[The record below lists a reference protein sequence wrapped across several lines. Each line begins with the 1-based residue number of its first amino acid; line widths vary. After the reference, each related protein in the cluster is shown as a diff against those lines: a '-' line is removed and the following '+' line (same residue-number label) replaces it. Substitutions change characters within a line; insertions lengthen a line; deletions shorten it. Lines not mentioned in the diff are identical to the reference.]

1 MMKWSVEEARNGQK
15 ILKLNDTHIY
25 SPYNPLRAVET
36 YMETE
41 IQVETKEYILIGVGL
56 GYHLDYLV
64 ERVPDSAIRYVFLD
78 AEEERLYNKYNAKQY
93 IRLPN
98 VQPLKNQP
106 VSSGAHIIVPQSYVR
121 AVENGDNPV
130 LHQFLQDIKIKQ
142 ASYKRNENQLKENF
156 QYNITNFTPIKK
168 RSDNRKSA
176 ALVSAGPSLD
186 DTVSFLKSKVQEL
199 DIYCV
204 GSALRVL
211 LKNGVVPKA
220 IIITDPLDAITEQ
233 IPLNYTG
240 QLYFLSTANYRAVQ
254 QHQGKK
260 QILFQ
265 EGFELAEK
273 FAKKHEQPLF
283 STGGSVATTTFS
295 LIEWLGYEEVYLFGQ
310 DLGFSAKQTHA
321 ENSTSNREVGEYQKL
336 IEIIAN
342 DGSTIH
348 TTPNLLTYKSW
359 FNRAFQNSNMRI
371 YNTAAKGAKL
381 ENTLFIP
388 LNNKESDE
396 FYGK

>member
-1 MMKWSVEEARNGQK
+1 MKWSIEEARNGQK

-25 SPYNPLRAVET
+25 SQYNPLRAVET

-41 IQVETKEYILIGVGL
+41 IRIDTTEYILIGIGL

-64 ERVPDSAIRYVFLD
+64 ERVPNSIIRYVFLD
-78 AEEERLYNKYNAKQY
+78 AEEERLYSKYNTKQY

-98 VQPLKNQP
+98 VQPLNDNQ
-106 VSSGAHIIVPQSYVR
+106 SLSNTAHIIVPQSYVR
-121 AVENGDNPV
+121 AVENGDQPV
-130 LHQFLQDIKIKQ
+130 LHQFLQDIKIRQ
-142 ASYKRNENQLKENF
+142 ASYKKREKQLIENF
-156 QYNITNFTPIKK
+156 EYNISYFQPLSIEYNNLK
-168 RSDNRKSA
+168 KSA

-186 DTVSFLKSKVQEL
+186 DTASFLKSKAQEL

-211 LKNGVVPKA
+211 LQHDIVPEAVV
-220 IIITDPLDAITEQ
+220 ITDPLDGIVEQ

-254 QHQGKK
+254 QHKGEK

-265 EGFELAEK
+265 EGFDLAEAFVK
-273 FAKKHEQPLF
+273 EYKQPLF

-295 LIEWLGYEEVYLFGQ
+295 FIEWLGYKEVYLFGQ

-321 ENSTSNREVGEYQKL
+321 KNSTSNREVGEYQKL
-336 IEIIAN
+336 IEVVAN
-342 DGSTIH
+342 DGSIIH
-348 TTPNLLTYKSW
+348 TTPNLLTYKRW
-359 FNRAFQNSNMRI
+359 FDQAFKNLDMRI
-371 YNTAAKGAKL
+371 YNTAEKGAKL
-381 ENTLFIP
+381 SNTIFIP
-388 LNNKESDE
+388 LNNKESD
-396 FYGK
+396 

>member
-1 MMKWSVEEARNGQK
+1 MKWSIEEARNGQK

-25 SPYNPLRAVET
+25 SQYNPLRAVET

-41 IQVETKEYILIGVGL
+41 IRIDTTEYILIGIGL

-64 ERVPDSAIRYVFLD
+64 ERVPNSIIRYVFLD
-78 AEEERLYNKYNAKQY
+78 AEEERLYSKYNTKQY

-98 VQPLKNQP
+98 VQPLNDNQ
-106 VSSGAHIIVPQSYVR
+106 SLSNTAHIIVPQSYVR
-121 AVENGDNPV
+121 AVENGDQPV
-130 LHQFLQDIKIKQ
+130 LHQFLQDIKIRQ
-142 ASYKRNENQLKENF
+142 ASYKKREKQLIENF
-156 QYNITNFTPIKK
+156 EYNISYFQPLSIEYNNLK
-168 RSDNRKSA
+168 KSA

-186 DTVSFLKSKVQEL
+186 DTASFLKSKAQEL

-211 LKNGVVPKA
+211 LQHDIVPEAVV
-220 IIITDPLDAITEQ
+220 ITDPLDGIVEQ

-254 QHQGKK
+254 QHKGEK

-265 EGFELAEK
+265 EGFDLAEA
-273 FAKKHEQPLF
+273 FAKEYKQPLF

-295 LIEWLGYEEVYLFGQ
+295 FIEWLGYKEVYLFGQ

-321 ENSTSNREVGEYQKL
+321 KNSTSNREVGEYQKL
-336 IEIIAN
+336 IEVVAN
-342 DGSTIH
+342 DGSIIH
-348 TTPNLLTYKSW
+348 TTPNLLTYKRW
-359 FNRAFQNSNMRI
+359 FDQAFKNLDMRI
-371 YNTAAKGAKL
+371 YNTAEKGAKL
-381 ENTLFIP
+381 SNTIFIP
-388 LNNKESDE
+388 LNNKESD
-396 FYGK
+396 

>member
-1 MMKWSVEEARNGQK
+1 MKWSVDKAKNGKK
-15 ILKLNDTHIY
+15 ILKLNDMHIY
-25 SPYNPLRAVET
+25 SQYNPDQAVEA

-41 IQVETKEYILIGVGL
+41 IQGDKTEYILIGIGL

-64 ERVPDSAIRYVFLD
+64 EKSPNSNIQYVFLD
-78 AEEERLYNKYNAKQY
+78 TEEERLYKKYNAKQY

-98 VQPLKNQP
+98 VQPLNNQP
-106 VSSGAHIIVPQSYVR
+106 ISNEAHIIVRQSYVR

-130 LHQFLQDIKIKQ
+130 LHQFLQDIKIRQ
-142 ASYKRNENQLKENF
+142 ATYKKREKQLKENF

-211 LKNGVVPKA
+211 LKNGVVPTA
-220 IIITDPLDAITEQ
+220 VIITDPLDAITEQ

>member
-1 MMKWSVEEARNGQK
+1 MKWSIEEARDGQK

-25 SPYNPLRAVET
+25 SQYNPLRAVET

-41 IQVETKEYILIGVGL
+41 IRIDTTEYILIGIGL

-64 ERVPDSAIRYVFLD
+64 ERVPNSIIRYVFLD
-78 AEEERLYNKYNAKQY
+78 AEEERLYSKYNTKQY

-98 VQPLKNQP
+98 VQPLNDNQ
-106 VSSGAHIIVPQSYVR
+106 SLSNTAHIIVPQSYVR
-121 AVENGDNPV
+121 AVENGDQPV
-130 LHQFLQDIKIKQ
+130 LHQFLQDIKIRQ
-142 ASYKRNENQLKENF
+142 ASYKKREKQLIENF
-156 QYNITNFTPIKK
+156 EYNISYFQPLSIEYNNLK
-168 RSDNRKSA
+168 KSA

-186 DTVSFLKSKVQEL
+186 DTASFLKSKAQEL

-211 LKNGVVPKA
+211 LQHDIVPEAVV
-220 IIITDPLDAITEQ
+220 ITDPLDGIVEQ

-254 QHQGKK
+254 QHKGEK

-265 EGFELAEK
+265 EGFDLAEA
-273 FAKKHEQPLF
+273 FAKEYKQPLF

-295 LIEWLGYEEVYLFGQ
+295 FIEWLGYKEVYLFGQ

-321 ENSTSNREVGEYQKL
+321 KNSTSNREVGEYQKL
-336 IEIIAN
+336 IEVVAN
-342 DGSTIH
+342 DGSIIH
-348 TTPNLLTYKSW
+348 TTPNLLTYKRW
-359 FNRAFQNSNMRI
+359 FDQAFKNLDMRI
-371 YNTAAKGAKL
+371 YNTAEKGAKL
-381 ENTLFIP
+381 SNTIFIP
-388 LNNKESDE
+388 LNNKESD
-396 FYGK
+396 